1 MGLREHE
8 SKRFSRSFET
18 PPRVRV
24 SFVQFPPT
32 QAHLTRPKHVTS
44 NTENPARE
52 LEVLIEHEVAQA
64 GGWIGFDR
72 FMALALYAPNLG
84 YYSARRQPIG
94 LGLGRT
100 PSSDFV
106 TAPQMS
112 PWFSRTLAH
121 SVREALETTSTRD
134 VWEFGAG
141 TGEMAFEILSK
152 LGERIERYTIVDL
165 SAGLKE
171 SQRQRLLPFKDKV
184 RWVSEL
190 PAAFEGVVLGNE
202 VLDAMPVK
210 LLVKVGS
217 QWFERGVSLAN
228 LEHPSGCPWVWSDRK
243 TALRPPIEIDGDS
256 VFEAGATGGE
266 YLTEIHPQAH
276 GFIRTLAERLKKGV
290 IFLIDYGFPEHEYYH
305 PDRSGG
311 TVMCHALHRADTN
324 PLVHVGLKDIT
335 AHVNFTG
342 IALSAQ
348 EAGLAVLGYT
358 SQAHFLINSGLL
370 PLIIERPVSE
380 KAMAQK
386 LITEHEMGELFK
398 VIALGAGL
406 GDATEWSPMG
416 FSVGDRTHQL

>member
-1 MGLREHE
+1 
-8 SKRFSRSFET
+8 
-18 PPRVRV
+18 
-24 SFVQFPPT
+24 
-32 QAHLTRPKHVTS
+32 VTFTT
-44 NTENPARE
+44 NHPARE
-52 LEVLIEHEVAQA
+52 LQVLIEREVAQA

-72 FMALALYAPNLG
+72 YMALALYAPNLG
-84 YYSARRQPIG
+84 YYSVRRHPIG

-106 TAPQMS
+106 TAPQLS
-112 PWFSRTLAH
+112 PWFSRTLAN
-121 SVREALETTSTRD
+121 SVREALDKTSTRE

-141 TGEMAFEILSK
+141 TGEMAFEILSV
-152 LGERIERYTIVDL
+152 LGERIEHYTIVDL

-171 SQRQRLLPFKDKV
+171 TQSERLLPFKDRV

-210 LLVKVGS
+210 LLVNVGS
-217 QWFERGVSLAN
+217 EWFERGVCLDPSDS
-228 LEHPSGCPWVWSDRK
+228 PSGCPWVWSDRK
-243 TALRPPIEIDGDS
+243 TALRPPIDISLDGGA
-256 VFEAGATGGE
+256 EAGAMGRE

-276 GFIRTLAERLKKGV
+276 AFIRTLAQRLKKGV
-290 IFLIDYGFPEHEYYH
+290 IFLIDYGFPEHEYYR
-305 PDRSGG
+305 PDRAGG
-311 TVMCHALHRADTN
+311 TVMCHELHRADPN
-324 PLVHVGLKDIT
+324 PLVQVGLKDIT

-348 EAGLAVLGYT
+348 DAGLEVLGYT

-370 PLIIERPVSE
+370 PLIIDRPVSE

-398 VIALGAGL
+398 VMALGAGF
-406 GDATEWSPMG
+406 GEAMDWSPMG
-416 FSVGDRTHQL
+416 FAVGDRSHQL

>member
-1 MGLREHE
+1 MNPSGFRAHVKHLHVLE
-8 SKRFSRSFET
+8 SLFDPSPPAQTHLKR
-18 PPRVRV
+18 PR
-24 SFVQFPPT
+24 
-32 QAHLTRPKHVTS
+32 HVTS

-52 LEVLIEHEVAQA
+52 LEVLIEHELAQA

-106 TAPQMS
+106 TAPQLS
-112 PWFSRTLAH
+112 PWFSRTLAN
-121 SVREALETTSTRD
+121 SVREALDTTSTTD

-141 TGEMAFEILSK
+141 TGEMAFEILSE

-370 PLIIERPVSE
+370 PLIIERPVPE

>member
-1 MGLREHE
+1 MNPSGFRAHVKHLHVLE
-8 SKRFSRSFET
+8 SLFDPSPPAQTHLKR
-18 PPRVRV
+18 PR
-24 SFVQFPPT
+24 
-32 QAHLTRPKHVTS
+32 HVTS

-52 LEVLIEHEVAQA
+52 LEVLIEHELAQA

-406 GDATEWSPMG
+406 GDATEGSPMG
-416 FSVGDRTHQL
+416 FSVGDRSHQL

>member
-1 MGLREHE
+1 MNPSGFRAHVKHLHVLE
-8 SKRFSRSFET
+8 SLFDPSPPAQTHLKR
-18 PPRVRV
+18 PR
-24 SFVQFPPT
+24 
-32 QAHLTRPKHVTS
+32 HVTS

-52 LEVLIEHEVAQA
+52 LEVLIEHELAQA

-217 QWFERGVSLAN
+217 QWFERGVSLEN

>member
-1 MGLREHE
+1 M
-8 SKRFSRSFET
+8 
-18 PPRVRV
+18 
-24 SFVQFPPT
+24 
-32 QAHLTRPKHVTS
+32 TS
-44 NTENPARE
+44 TTNHPARE
-52 LEVLIEHEVAQA
+52 LQVLIEREVAQA

-84 YYSARRQPIG
+84 YYSVRRHPIG

-106 TAPQMS
+106 TAPQLS
-112 PWFSRTLAH
+112 PWFSRTLAN
-121 SVREALETTSTRD
+121 SVREALDKTSTKE

-141 TGEMAFEILSK
+141 TGEMAFEILSV
-152 LGERIERYTIVDL
+152 LGERIERYNVVDL

-171 SQRQRLLPFKDKV
+171 TQRQRLLPFKDRV

-210 LLVKVGS
+210 LLVNVGS
-217 QWFERGVSLAN
+217 EWFERGVCLDPSDS
-228 LEHPSGCPWVWSDRK
+228 PSGCPWVWSDRK
-243 TALRPPIEIDGDS
+243 TALRPPIEINFGGGA
-256 VFEAGATGGE
+256 EAGAMGRE

-276 GFIRTLAERLKKGV
+276 AFIRTLAQRLKKGV

-305 PDRSGG
+305 PDRAGG
-311 TVMCHALHRADTN
+311 TVMCHELHRADPN
-324 PLVHVGLKDIT
+324 PLVQVGLKDIT

-348 EAGLAVLGYT
+348 DAGLEVLGYT

-370 PLIIERPVSE
+370 PLIIDRPVSE

-398 VIALGAGL
+398 VMALGAGF
-406 GDATEWSPMG
+406 GEAMDWSPMG
-416 FSVGDRTHQL
+416 FAVGDRSHQL

>member
-1 MGLREHE
+1 MNPSGFRAHVKHLHVLE
-8 SKRFSRSFET
+8 SLFDPSPPAQTHLKR
-18 PPRVRV
+18 PR
-24 SFVQFPPT
+24 
-32 QAHLTRPKHVTS
+32 HVTS

-52 LEVLIEHEVAQA
+52 LEVLIEHELAQA

-106 TAPQMS
+106 TAPQLS
-112 PWFSRTLAH
+112 PWFSRTLAN
-121 SVREALETTSTRD
+121 SVREALDTTSTTD

-141 TGEMAFEILSK
+141 TGEMAFEILSE

-243 TALRPPIEIDGDS
+243 TALRPPIEIDRDS

-370 PLIIERPVSE
+370 PLIIDRPLPE

>member
-1 MGLREHE
+1 MNPSGFRAHVKHLHVLE
-8 SKRFSRSFET
+8 SLFDPSPPAQTHLKR
-18 PPRVRV
+18 PR
-24 SFVQFPPT
+24 
-32 QAHLTRPKHVTS
+32 HVTS

-52 LEVLIEHEVAQA
+52 LEVLIEHELAQA

-141 TGEMAFEILSK
+141 TGEMAFEILSE

-311 TVMCHALHRADTN
+311 TVMCHSLHRADTN

-370 PLIIERPVSE
+370 PLIIERPVPE

>member
-1 MGLREHE
+1 MNPSGFRAHVKHLHVLE
-8 SKRFSRSFET
+8 SLFDPSPPAQTHLKR
-18 PPRVRV
+18 PR
-24 SFVQFPPT
+24 
-32 QAHLTRPKHVTS
+32 HVTS

-106 TAPQMS
+106 TAPQLS
-112 PWFSRTLAH
+112 PWFSRTLAN
-121 SVREALETTSTRD
+121 SVREALDTTSTRD

-141 TGEMAFEILSK
+141 TGEMAFEILSE

-190 PAAFEGVVLGNE
+190 PPAFEGVVLGNE

-217 QWFERGVSLAN
+217 QWYERGVSLEN

-266 YLTEIHPQAH
+266 YLTEIHPQANA
-276 GFIRTLAERLKKGV
+276 FVRTLAERLKKGV

-370 PLIIERPVSE
+370 PLIIDRPLPE

-416 FSVGDRTHQL
+416 FSVGDRSHQL

>member
-1 MGLREHE
+1 
-8 SKRFSRSFET
+8 
-18 PPRVRV
+18 
-24 SFVQFPPT
+24 
-32 QAHLTRPKHVTS
+32 
-44 NTENPARE
+44 
-52 LEVLIEHEVAQA
+52 
-64 GGWIGFDR
+64 
-72 FMALALYAPNLG
+72 MALALYAPNLG

-141 TGEMAFEILSK
+141 TGEMAFEILSI
-152 LGERIERYTIVDL
+152 LGERIECYTIVDL

-370 PLIIERPVSE
+370 PLIIDRPLPE

>member
-1 MGLREHE
+1 VTPNRE
-8 SKRFSRSFET
+8 SS
-18 PPRVRV
+18 
-24 SFVQFPPT
+24 
-32 QAHLTRPKHVTS
+32 AH
-44 NTENPARE
+44 E
-52 LEVLIEHEVAQA
+52 LEMLIKREISQA

-72 FMALALYAPNLG
+72 FMELALYAPNLG
-84 YYSARRQPIG
+84 YYSARREPIG
-94 LGLGRT
+94 LGLGLGGR

-112 PWFSRTLAH
+112 PWFSRTLAK
-121 SVREALETTSTRD
+121 SVLEALDKTSTRE

-141 TGEMAFEILSK
+141 TGEMAFEILSV

-171 SQRQRLLPFKDKV
+171 AQRERLLPFKDKV
-184 RWVSEL
+184 NWVSEL
-190 PAAFEGVVLGNE
+190 PQAFEGVVLGNE

-210 LLVKVGS
+210 LLVKVGAE
-217 QWFERGVSLAN
+217 WFERGVSLEDKA
-228 LEHPSGCPWVWSDRK
+228 HSGGYSWVWSDRR
-243 TALRPPIEIDGDS
+243 TALRPPLDINCGDGVDQ
-256 VFEAGATGGE
+256 AGHSQE
-266 YLTEIHPQAH
+266 YLTEIHPQANA
-276 GFIRTLAERLKKGV
+276 FVCTLAERLKKGV

-311 TVMCHALHRADTN
+311 TVMCHELHRSDSN
-324 PLVHVGLKDIT
+324 PLAHVGLKDIT

-348 EAGLAVLGYT
+348 DAGLAVLGYT

-370 PLIIERPVSE
+370 PLIVERPVAE

-398 VIALGAGL
+398 VIALGAGMDDGL
-406 GDATEWSPMG
+406 EWSPMG
-416 FSVGDRTHQL
+416 FSVGDRSHQL

>member
-1 MGLREHE
+1 MNPSGFRAHVKHLHVLE
-8 SKRFSRSFET
+8 SLFDPSPPAQTHLKR
-18 PPRVRV
+18 PR
-24 SFVQFPPT
+24 
-32 QAHLTRPKHVTS
+32 HVTS

-106 TAPQMS
+106 TAPQLS
-112 PWFSRTLAH
+112 PWFSRTLAN
-121 SVREALETTSTRD
+121 SVREALDTTSTRD

-141 TGEMAFEILSK
+141 TGEMAFEILSE

-217 QWFERGVSLAN
+217 QWFERGVSLEN

-370 PLIIERPVSE
+370 PLIIDRPLPE

-416 FSVGDRTHQL
+416 FSVGDRSHQL

>member
-1 MGLREHE
+1 MNPSGFRAHVKHLHVLE
-8 SKRFSRSFET
+8 SLFDPSPPAQTHLKR
-18 PPRVRV
+18 PR
-24 SFVQFPPT
+24 
-32 QAHLTRPKHVTS
+32 HVTS

-52 LEVLIEHEVAQA
+52 LEVLIEHELAQA

-106 TAPQMS
+106 TAPQLS
-112 PWFSRTLAH
+112 PWFSRTLAN
-121 SVREALETTSTRD
+121 SVREALDTTSTRD

-141 TGEMAFEILSK
+141 TGEMAFEILSE

-370 PLIIERPVSE
+370 PLIIERPVPE

>member
-1 MGLREHE
+1 MNPSGFRAHVKHLHVLE
-8 SKRFSRSFET
+8 SLFDPSPPAQTHLKR
-18 PPRVRV
+18 PR
-24 SFVQFPPT
+24 
-32 QAHLTRPKHVTS
+32 HVTS

-52 LEVLIEHEVAQA
+52 LEVLIEYELAQA

-121 SVREALETTSTRD
+121 SVREALDTTSTRD

-141 TGEMAFEILSK
+141 TGEMAFEILSV
-152 LGERIERYTIVDL
+152 LGERIECYTIVDL

-217 QWFERGVSLAN
+217 QWFERGVSLEN

>member
-1 MGLREHE
+1 MNPSGFRAHVKHLHVLE
-8 SKRFSRSFET
+8 SLFDPSPPAQTHLKR
-18 PPRVRV
+18 PR
-24 SFVQFPPT
+24 
-32 QAHLTRPKHVTS
+32 HVTS

-52 LEVLIEHEVAQA
+52 LEVLIEHELAQA

>member
-1 MGLREHE
+1 MNPSGFRAHVKHLHVLE
-8 SKRFSRSFET
+8 SLFDPSPPAQTHLKR
-18 PPRVRV
+18 PR
-24 SFVQFPPT
+24 
-32 QAHLTRPKHVTS
+32 HVTS

-52 LEVLIEHEVAQA
+52 LEVLIEYELAQA

>member
-1 MGLREHE
+1 M
-8 SKRFSRSFET
+8 
-18 PPRVRV
+18 
-24 SFVQFPPT
+24 
-32 QAHLTRPKHVTS
+32 TS

-106 TAPQMS
+106 TAPELS
-112 PWFSRTLAH
+112 PWFSRTLAN
-121 SVREALETTSTRD
+121 SVREALDTTSTTD

-141 TGEMAFEILSK
+141 TGEMAFEILSE

-190 PAAFEGVVLGNE
+190 PPAFEGVVLGNE

-217 QWFERGVSLAN
+217 QWYERGVSLEN

>member
-1 MGLREHE
+1 MNPSGFRAHVKHLHVLE
-8 SKRFSRSFET
+8 SLFDPSPPAQTHLKR
-18 PPRVRV
+18 PR
-24 SFVQFPPT
+24 
-32 QAHLTRPKHVTS
+32 HVTS

-52 LEVLIEHEVAQA
+52 LEVLIEHELAQA

-141 TGEMAFEILSK
+141 TGEMAFEILSE

-370 PLIIERPVSE
+370 PLIIDRPLPE

-416 FSVGDRTHQL
+416 FSVGDRSHQL

>member
-1 MGLREHE
+1 MNPSGFRAHVKHLHVLE
-8 SKRFSRSFET
+8 SLFDPSPPAQTHLKR
-18 PPRVRV
+18 PR
-24 SFVQFPPT
+24 
-32 QAHLTRPKHVTS
+32 HVTS

-52 LEVLIEHEVAQA
+52 LEVLIEHELAQA

-141 TGEMAFEILSK
+141 TGEMAFEILSE

-370 PLIIERPVSE
+370 PLIIERPVPE

>member
-1 MGLREHE
+1 MNPSGFRAHVKHLHVLE
-8 SKRFSRSFET
+8 SLFDPSPPAQTHLKR
-18 PPRVRV
+18 PR
-24 SFVQFPPT
+24 
-32 QAHLTRPKHVTS
+32 HVTS

-52 LEVLIEHEVAQA
+52 LEVLIEHELAQA

-141 TGEMAFEILSK
+141 TGEMAFEILSE

-416 FSVGDRTHQL
+416 FSVGDRSHQL

>member
-1 MGLREHE
+1 M
-8 SKRFSRSFET
+8 
-18 PPRVRV
+18 
-24 SFVQFPPT
+24 
-32 QAHLTRPKHVTS
+32 TS

-106 TAPQMS
+106 TAPQLS
-112 PWFSRTLAH
+112 PWFSRTLAN
-121 SVREALETTSTRD
+121 SVREALDTTSTRD

-141 TGEMAFEILSK
+141 TGEMAFEILSE

-370 PLIIERPVSE
+370 PLIIERPVPE

-416 FSVGDRTHQL
+416 FSVGDRSHQL

>member
-1 MGLREHE
+1 M
-8 SKRFSRSFET
+8 
-18 PPRVRV
+18 
-24 SFVQFPPT
+24 
-32 QAHLTRPKHVTS
+32 TS

-106 TAPQMS
+106 TAPQLS
-112 PWFSRTLAH
+112 PWFSRTLAN
-121 SVREALETTSTRD
+121 SVREALDTTSTRD

-141 TGEMAFEILSK
+141 TGEMAFEILSE

-217 QWFERGVSLAN
+217 QWFERGVSLEN